1 MQSTKR
7 SDIQLRAINLEIDM
21 VLDSPSAV
29 MTHLQSNPLRLLI
42 GGELVEG
49 GQYAPVID
57 PATATECAIAP
68 IATATQLEQAISAAN
83 AAFPAWAATA
93 TKERRRCLRV
103 FAEVLE
109 SNVAELA
116 AILTL
121 EQGRP
126 LALTRVEIERA
137 AMLLRAMLTID
148 IEDEVL
154 RDDEGGRVV
163 LQHRPLGV
171 VGAIAPWN
179 VPIGLAVPK
188 ITHALYTG
196 NTIVLKPSPYTPL
209 STLKLAELARDVF
222 PRGVFNVING
232 GNDVG
237 AQMSTHADVAKI
249 TLTGSIAT
257 GKRVVA
263 SSASTLKRLTLEL
276 GGNDAAIVRKD
287 VNLEHVAPA
296 LFGAAFVNSGQVCM
310 AIKRMYVHSAI
321 HDELVERMAAIA
333 RDTPMGG
340 GFTPNVKLGPV
351 QNQAQFD
358 SVLSVLKET
367 KADPR
372 ARFVVGGSA
381 VDKPGYFI
389 EPTIVTGLTQGAR
402 LVDEE
407 TFGPVLPVMR
417 FEDDDDAVAQANA
430 GKYGLCASVWSSNI
444 AAAQQVASGL
454 VAGTVWINRHVG
466 VDPLVPFG
474 GMKESGLGRQFG
486 KEGLLAFTETRALYC
501 PPGA

>member
-1 MQSTKR
+1 
-7 SDIQLRAINLEIDM
+7 
-21 VLDSPSAV
+21 
-29 MTHLQSNPLRLLI
+29 MTHLRFNPARMLI
-42 GGELVEG
+42 GGELIDG
-49 GQYAPVID
+49 SQHAAVID
-57 PATATECAIAP
+57 PATASECAVAP
-68 IATATQLEQAISAAN
+68 LATHRQLEQAVGAAKV
-83 AAFPAWAATA
+83 AFRSWASTSIE
-93 TKERRRCLRV
+93 ERRHRLSQ

-126 LALTRVEIERA
+126 LALARAEIERA
-137 AMLLRAMLTID
+137 AMLLRTMLTID
-148 IEDEVL
+148 IGDEVL
-154 RDDEGGRVV
+154 RDDDSGRVV

-209 STLKLAELARDVF
+209 ATLKLAELAKDVF

-237 AQMSTHADVAKI
+237 ALMSSHADVAKI

-257 GKRVVA
+257 GKRVAA
-263 SSASTLKRLTLEL
+263 SSADTLKRLTLEL

-287 VNLEHVAPA
+287 VDLDLVAPA

-310 AIKRMYVHSAI
+310 AIKRLYVHGSI
-321 HDELVERMAAIA
+321 HDELVERMVAIA
-333 RDTPMGG
+333 LETSVGG
-340 GFTPNVKLGPV
+340 GFTPNMKLGPV
-351 QNQAQFD
+351 QNRAQFD
-358 SVLSVLKET
+358 SILSVLKDT
-367 KADPR
+367 KANPH
-372 ARFVVGGSA
+372 ARVAVGGNA
-381 VDKPGYFI
+381 LDRPGYFI
-389 EPTIVTGLTQGAR
+389 EPTIVTGLTQGTR

-417 FEDDDDAVAQANA
+417 FEDDEEAIALANA
-430 GKYGLCASVWSSNI
+430 GEYGLCASVWSASV
-444 AAAQQVASGL
+444 AEAQKVASDL
-454 VAGTVWINRHVG
+454 IAGTVWVNRHVG

-474 GMKESGLGRQFG
+474 GVKESGLGRQFG
-486 KEGLLAFTETRALYC
+486 KEGLLSFTETRALYL
-501 PPGA
+501 PSSA

>member
-1 MQSTKR
+1 
-7 SDIQLRAINLEIDM
+7 M
-21 VLDSPSAV
+21 VLDNPDAV
-29 MTHLQSNPLRLLI
+29 MTHLRFNPVRMLI
-42 GGELVEG
+42 GGELVDG
-49 GQYAPVID
+49 THHAAVID
-57 PATATECAIAP
+57 PALASQCAVAPMATPE
-68 IATATQLEQAISAAN
+68 QLEQAVGAAK
-83 AAFPAWAATA
+83 AAFPLWSATPIA
-93 TKERRRCLRV
+93 ERRRRLHL
-103 FAEVLE
+103 FAKVLE

-137 AMLLRAMLTID
+137 AMLLRALLTID
-148 IEDEVL
+148 IGDDVL
-154 RDDEGGRVV
+154 RDDDSGRVI

-209 STLKLAELARDVF
+209 ATLKLAELAKDVF

-232 GNDVG
+232 DNDVG
-237 AQMSTHADVAKI
+237 ALMTTHADVAKI

-287 VNLEHVAPA
+287 VNLDQVVPA

-310 AIKRMYVHSAI
+310 AIKRMFVHSAI

-333 RDTPMGG
+333 RDTAMGG
-340 GFTPNVKLGPV
+340 GFIPNVKLGPV
-351 QNQAQFD
+351 QNQVQFD
-358 SVLSVLKET
+358 SILSVLKET

-372 ARFVVGGSA
+372 ARFAVGGNA
-381 VDKPGYFI
+381 LNKPGYFI
-389 EPTIVTGLTQGAR
+389 EPTIVTGLSQGMR

-407 TFGPVLPVMR
+407 TFGPVLPVMQY
-417 FEDDDDAVAQANA
+417 ENDEDAVAQANA
-430 GKYGLCASVWSSNI
+430 GKYGLCASVWSANVTEAQNV
-444 AAAQQVASGL
+444 AAGL

-474 GMKESGLGRQFG
+474 GTKESGLGRQFG
-486 KEGLLAFTETRALYC
+486 KEGLLSFTETRALYS